1 MMVGSPW
8 RTSRGSSETG
18 IGMPG
23 FVTERGRIEEG
34 DEGELADDAGDS
46 YVIFLENF
54 VLRIADGCGD
64 VHI

>member
-1 MMVGSPW
+1 
-8 RTSRGSSETG
+8 
-18 IGMPG
+18 MPG